1 MKNKYCVLLLI
12 PSIILTFFS
21 HSSASVESQLISTL
35 RMKNTPIDVA
45 VSFSGRWIFVLAPN
59 GKIDIYSGDGEF
71 NDSITVDKAIN
82 GIQVSLSDD
91 IIFLTSRE
99 NKTFQVLALDFVQDI
114 DISGSPFKGPADAPV
129 VLAVFDDFE

>member
-1 MKNKYCVLLLI
+1 MKNKYCLFLVI
-12 PSIILTFFS
+12 PFIVLTFFS
-21 HSSASVESQLISTL
+21 HSSASVESQLITTL
-35 RMKNTPIDVA
+35 RMKKTPLDVA
-45 VSFSGRWIFVLAPN
+45 VSFSGRWIFVLTPN

-71 NDSITVDKAIN
+71 NDSVTVDKAID

-99 NKTFQVLALDFVQDI
+99 NKTIQLLALDFIQDI